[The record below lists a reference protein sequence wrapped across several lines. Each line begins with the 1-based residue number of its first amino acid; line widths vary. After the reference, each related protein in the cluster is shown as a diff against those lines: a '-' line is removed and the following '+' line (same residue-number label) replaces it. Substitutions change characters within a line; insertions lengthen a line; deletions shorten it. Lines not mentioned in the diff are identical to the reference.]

1 MDESFMSIGSFDE
14 ENFLS
19 EAFPETTDSQNQL
32 NSSNDMS
39 TSSIDIKSLLSQPFK
54 EPEPKTR
61 LVFADTETPKSN
73 GRGGHRKRKNNTRRC
88 LSTDLNDSSL
98 SFEDDLQS
106 FDTSR
111 QSKEPRNEAQFSAS
125 KILVS
130 LKKPNILSSIENTL
144 SPKRNEH
151 KLNNSK
157 IELTPEFNSQNDTKK
172 NDENKVV
179 SLIPS
184 RQSKGGSLFQKSYSE
199 NHASIMQALQLSS
212 SNPALIGDFSKP
224 YVLPFLSSCKH
235 QDLKSISSHVLA
247 SLIKGQYKHCVES
260 FTVIDCRYP
269 YEFEGGHIQD
279 AVNLY
284 TQELILSK
292 LLPNKSVTAKTN
304 DSLSKR
310 SILIFHCEFSSERG
324 PGLCRFLRNRDRV
337 QNNQTYPCLNYPEM
351 YLLEGGY
358 KDFYTH
364 YSTLCQPMSYLPMHA
379 KEHENELR
387 KFRSIV
393 KSHSF
398 DTKFTTH
405 KRNTFRH

>member
-1 MDESFMSIGSFDE
+1 MSIGSFDE

-98 SFEDDLQS
+98 SFEVPVVLFTFLITFTNFTCFQDDLQS

-111 QSKEPRNEAQFSAS
+111 QFKEPRNEAQFSAS

-324 PGLCRFLRNRDRV
+324 PGL
-337 QNNQTYPCLNYPEM
+337 
-351 YLLEGGY
+351 
-358 KDFYTH
+358 
-364 YSTLCQPMSYLPMHA
+364 
-379 KEHENELR
+379 
-387 KFRSIV
+387 
-393 KSHSF
+393 
-398 DTKFTTH
+398 
-405 KRNTFRH
+405 